1 MVSIKVSLT
10 FGENFTLFPR
20 TLSTNLQKRPVTKK
34 KRVKEQISYVTE
46 LNAANSNEKAKQ
58 GEKET
63 VFLKRFAEGDLG
75 KSVKLFS
82 NNSQIL

>member
-1 MVSIKVSLT
+1 MA
-10 FGENFTLFPR
+10 
-20 TLSTNLQKRPVTKK
+20 
-34 KRVKEQISYVTE
+34 E

-63 VFLKRFAEGDLG
+63 VLLKRFAEGDLG

-82 NNSQIL
+82 NNS

>member
-1 MVSIKVSLT
+1 M
-10 FGENFTLFPR
+10 
-20 TLSTNLQKRPVTKK
+20 
-34 KRVKEQISYVTE
+34 TE

-82 NNSQIL
+82 NNS

>member
-1 MVSIKVSLT
+1 MVSIKNSLT
-10 FGENFTLFPR
+10 FGENFTLFPG
-20 TLSTNLQKRPVTKK
+20 TLSTNLQKGQLPK

-58 GEKET
+58 SEKET

-82 NNSQIL
+82 NNSQIP